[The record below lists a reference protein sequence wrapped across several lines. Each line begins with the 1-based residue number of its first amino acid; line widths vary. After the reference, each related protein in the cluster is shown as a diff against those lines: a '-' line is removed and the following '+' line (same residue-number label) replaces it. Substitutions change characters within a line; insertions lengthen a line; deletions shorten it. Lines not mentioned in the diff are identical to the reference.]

1 MAKSDKPEEGD
12 KVSWNWGGGAPG
24 GTVAE
29 TKEQGAIEIKTQRG
43 NTVKRKADASNP
55 AVRIER
61 SGNDVVKRASELT
74 IDEKKKGG
82 RGSTKRKAN
91 GQDPQK
97 YDDEQGE
104 DEEFDVISDGV
115 DEGPHTNNK
124 QGKEVNKGGKATNK
138 KQKKGQQDVSEEET
152 GDDKNKG
159 DIDENEEEG
168 EEAEVEEDEDADYDE
183 VESIEDDD
191 EDDDVEDGKE
201 NDKDLDGNT
210 GSNEEKSRSTPKVD
224 GNEKK
229 DTTRQH

>member
-43 NTVKRKADASNP
+43 NTVKRKADASNL

-74 IDEKKKGG
+74 IEEKKKGG

-91 GQDPQK
+91 GQDPEK
-97 YDDEQGE
+97 YNDEQGE
-104 DEEFDVISDGV
+104 DEEVGVVSDGV
-115 DEGPHTNNK
+115 DEEPHTKNQ
-124 QGKEVNKGGKATNK
+124 QGKEVKKGGKGANK
-138 KQKKGQQDVSEEET
+138 KQKQEQQDVSEEESGT
-152 GDDKNKG
+152 DKIEG
-159 DIDENEEEG
+159 ETDENGDEEVEVEAG
-168 EEAEVEEDEDADYDE
+168 EEKDADYDE

-191 EDDDVEDGKE
+191 DVVEDGKE
-201 NDKDLDGNT
+201 KDEDLDDNT
-210 GSNEEKSRSTPKVD
+210 SGIKGKSGSTSKVD
-224 GNEKK
+224 GNGKK
-229 DTTRQH
+229 ETT